1 MIISGFRISCAM
13 TVDRR
18 PSAERRCFCAASF
31 WNRAIDSVIVLNVDA
46 RSRASSSSHG
56 RLLSETR
63 RVRSPVA
70 AVSRMARVIA
80 WSGRVIVRATP

>member
-1 MIISGFRISCAM
+1 M
-13 TVDRR
+13 TVDSR
-18 PSAERRCFCAASF
+18 PSADSRSFCAASF
-31 WNRAIDSVIVLNVDA
+31 WKRAIDSVIVLNVDA
-46 RSRASSSSHG
+46 SSRASSSSHG

-70 AVSRMARVIA
+70 AMSRIALVTA